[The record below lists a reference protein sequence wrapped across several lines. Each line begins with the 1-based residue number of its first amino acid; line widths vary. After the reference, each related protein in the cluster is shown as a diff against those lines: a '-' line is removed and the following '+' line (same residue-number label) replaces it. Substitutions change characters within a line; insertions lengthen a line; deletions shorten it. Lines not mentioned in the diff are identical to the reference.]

1 MSRQLFVSIY
11 LQVSGGLSPK
21 EKILLWMISD
31 ILMPRMQSVK
41 VSMALSEWHEL
52 CIAPLQCRKSS
63 HDFSAILGRIYE
75 K

>member
-41 VSMALSEWHEL
+41 VSMALSEWREV
-52 CIAPLQCRKSS
+52 CIAPLHCQKSS
-63 HDFSAILGRIYE
+63 HDFSAILGRICE

>member
-21 EKILLWMISD
+21 EKNLLWMVSD

-41 VSMALSEWHEL
+41 VSMALSEWREL
-52 CIAPLQCRKSS
+52 CTASLHCRKSS